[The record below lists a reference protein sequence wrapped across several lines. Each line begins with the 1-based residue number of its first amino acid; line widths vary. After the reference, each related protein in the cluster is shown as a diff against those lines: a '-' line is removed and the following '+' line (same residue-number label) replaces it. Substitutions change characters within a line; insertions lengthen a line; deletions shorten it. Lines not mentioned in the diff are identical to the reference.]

1 MWWTEQDGR
10 AEGQEKGGQDTKISL
25 VLHGKMRHW
34 LNDGQHE
41 DGWPFPCGCFFKF
54 ILVEYLDLMKGESLR
69 LPEQLVNLLPIKV
82 LPQRPHLAMAEF
94 HCHPFQS
101 VFPLLPCYCS
111 DGGIVNYSPSWM
123 KNPSELILVL
133 FPIVLLMI
141 TQLPCRHSRA

>member
-1 MWWTEQDGR
+1 MQVQCDELSR
-10 AEGQEKGGQDTKISL
+10 MVGQKGKKKWVRTPKFLLFSMEKGDI
-25 VLHGKMRHW
+25 
-34 LNDGQHE
+34 
-41 DGWPFPCGCFFKF
+41 DGWPFPRGCFFKF